1 VQSPGGRRANTL
13 SDKCSHGAGNATGFR
28 LDECAMFARFAA
40 GCLLMTVSLSPV
52 VAEEFGAMIT
62 RVDGNNVTFHKT
74 QFKKGEKP
82 RKGKAITLPARN
94 AKVYKAKI
102 QFNKEKKK
110 IEILA
115 GEPLERGLKNEAFT
129 ELTGKAS
136 IAARIT
142 TAKDNKSITRIL
154 VLKSGGKKKPAD

>member
-1 VQSPGGRRANTL
+1 
-13 SDKCSHGAGNATGFR
+13 
-28 LDECAMFARFAA
+28 MFARFAGA
-40 GCLLMTVSLSPV
+40 CILIILGLGPV

-62 RVDGNNVTFHKT
+62 RVEGNKVTFHKT

-82 RKGKAITLPARN
+82 RKGKAVTLSARN

-102 QFNKEKKK
+102 QFNKEKKT

-115 GEPLERGLKNEAFT
+115 GEPLEGGLKHEVFT